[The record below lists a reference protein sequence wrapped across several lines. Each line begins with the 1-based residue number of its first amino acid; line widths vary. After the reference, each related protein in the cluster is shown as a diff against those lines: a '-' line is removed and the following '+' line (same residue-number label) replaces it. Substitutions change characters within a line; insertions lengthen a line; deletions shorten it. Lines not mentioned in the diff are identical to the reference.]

1 MNQSIHPSFKIELR
15 ANAHHLKPVVIIGL
29 GALTKGVLKEID
41 LNLKAHQLIKVRIMQ
56 DNAQQRK
63 IITEDLCATLRAH
76 LIQSI
81 GKILV
86 IYRTGD
92 AILEHD
98 IPEKNQKKDNTMSG
112 PRELKVRKTTRG
124 TRRNPIKIVTVLG
137 NQRVTA
143 GGLVKRKK
151 KIRQVSKKKLFENN

>member
-1 MNQSIHPSFKIELR
+1 MNQKIHPSFKIELR

-29 GALTKGVLKEID
+29 AALTKGVLKEID
-41 LNLKAHQLIKVRIMQ
+41 LNLKSHQLIKVRMMQ
-56 DNAQQRK
+56 DNAKDRK
-63 IITEDLCATLRAH
+63 SITEELCLKLRAH
-76 LIQSI
+76 LIQNI
-81 GKILV
+81 GKVLV

-92 AILEHD
+92 TVLEHD
-98 IPEKNQKKDNTMSG
+98 TPEKLTKKSNMSG
-112 PRELKVRKTTRG
+112 PREMKVRKTTRG

-151 KIRQVSKKKLFENN
+151 KTRQVSQKKLFENN